1 MIIAGDAH
9 TSVLAHVITQ
19 AGAPAK
25 RPGAPATMPP
35 DGLEADYG

>member
-25 RPGAPATMPP
+25 RPGAPAPP